1 MERRAARER
10 EKSDVALQA
19 ILERIDFHGAAN
31 RLEIGLNSNII
42 QIRIDLEAQNK
53 RIAEMALALNAMKLQ
68 MDQLL
73 VMGQQVEQT
82 KDLVEN
88 LKKGEVTLNDTKG
101 LQDGILGCFLGLKE
115 DILQSIQ
122 FEGEKIILKIN
133 EASSP
138 EKKRPRKVSVG
149 GRQRSVSF
157 DANSEMEVDSAV
169 SLSAAFPQPTLVL
182 RPPSTKPQQTNQS
195 QPTNSGQQSG
205 LTLRVPHPQ
214 GTPQAQQTP

>member
-1 MERRAARER
+1 MERRAARDS
-10 EKSDVALQA
+10 EKADEALQA

-31 RLEIGLNSNII
+31 RLEIGSNSNII
-42 QIRIDLEAQNK
+42 QIRINLEAQNK
-53 RIAEMALALNAMKLQ
+53 RVAEMALALNAMKLQ

-115 DILQSIQ
+115 EVLQSIR
-122 FEGEKIILKIN
+122 FEGDHIISKIK

-138 EKKRPRKVSVG
+138 ERKRPRKV
-149 GRQRSVSF
+149 F
-157 DANSEMEVDSAV
+157 
-169 SLSAAFPQPTLVL
+169 
-182 RPPSTKPQQTNQS
+182 
-195 QPTNSGQQSG
+195 
-205 LTLRVPHPQ
+205 
-214 GTPQAQQTP
+214 

>member
-1 MERRAARER
+1 MQSCRTA
-10 EKSDVALQA
+10 
-19 ILERIDFHGAAN
+19 
-31 RLEIGLNSNII
+31 EIGSNLHIV
-42 QIRIDLEAQNK
+42 QIRIDQENQNK
-53 RIAEMALALNAMKLQ
+53 RVAEMALALDAMKLQ

-73 VMGQQVEQT
+73 VMGQQAEQT

-115 DILQSIQ
+115 EVLQSIR
-122 FEGEKIILKIN
+122 FEGDHIISKIK

-138 EKKRPRKVSVG
+138 ERKRPRKVSAS

-157 DANSEMEVDSAV
+157 DTNSEMEVDSAV
-169 SLSAAFPQPTLVL
+169 SPSAAFPQPTPVL
-182 RPPSTKPQQTNQS
+182 GPSSTNQQQTNQS